1 MLFKQLFARKS
12 IEVLMEEMKGDDRL
26 RRALGTMS
34 LTSLG
39 VGATIG
45 AGIFA
50 LTGRAAAQDAGPAII
65 ISFIVAGIGCALA
78 AMCYAELAAMVPVA
92 GSAYTYAY
100 ATLGELFAWIIGWD
114 LILEYAMGCSTVAA
128 AWSGHFREFL
138 DIISFGAIHIPDYLM
153 TDPFTAART
162 GSSAWFNMPAVLIML
177 IVTAVLVVGIRE
189 SASANNV
196 LVVIKTLVVL
206 FVICVGLGFVVS
218 ANWTGVPVGERLMP
232 EDLLIPDE
240 AKAIAKAEGI
250 TDPAQV
256 KARVVTLS
264 TQVLALARVERER
277 DETARLIRAGKVSE
291 AEGESRVQEV
301 AARSEKAFPTEARDQ
316 EAANTILTALH
327 EKSGEKRAEK
337 WGLLG
342 LMGINSWLLPIDDAC
357 RTRFSPYGFSGI
369 MLGAAIIFFAYIGFD
384 SISTH
389 AEEAVRPQRDV
400 PIAIIAS
407 LAICTILYI
416 AVAIVITG
424 LVPYPSISFDSAIA
438 TAFRELA
445 EREQSPLLRGAAV
458 LIAIGALAG
467 MTSVLLVT
475 FLSQARIF
483 LAMARDGLLP
493 NGIFGVVHPRFR
505 TPHKAT
511 ILTGF
516 FICLGAAFTPIED
529 LGDMVSIGTLM
540 AFVIVCAAVLIL
552 RKTRPDV
559 ERPFRCP
566 AVGIIATSGLVL
578 NLFMMLFLSW
588 ITWLRLLVWLVV
600 GLAIYYFYGRHR
612 SAFAPTLVREIAKPG
627 APRTGTRLDEMRP
640 R

>member
-1 MLFKQLFARKS
+1 MLFRQLFARKS
-12 IEVLMEEMKGDDRL
+12 IEVLLAEMEGDDRL
-26 RRALGTMS
+26 RRALGPIS

-50 LTGRAAAQDAGPAII
+50 LTGKAAAQDAGPAIVL
-65 ISFIVAGIGCALA
+65 SFIIAGIGCALA
-78 AMCYAELAAMVPVA
+78 ALCYAELAAMVPVA

-100 ATLGELFAWIIGWD
+100 ATLGELIAWIIGWD

-138 DIISFGAIHIPDYLM
+138 DIISFGRLHIPDLLM
-153 TDPFTAART
+153 TDPFTAARNNST
-162 GSSAWFNMPAVLIML
+162 ALFNMPAVLIMA

-189 SASANNV
+189 SARTNNV
-196 LVVIKTLVVL
+196 LVIIKTLVVV
-206 FVICVGLGFVVS
+206 FVIIVGLGYVVP

-240 AKAIAKAEGI
+240 VKKVARDEGI
-250 TDPAQV
+250 TDETALRSRASEITKQV
-256 KARVVTLS
+256 M
-264 TQVLALARVERER
+264 ALAKIERER
-277 DETARLIRAGKVSE
+277 EDSERLVKSARLTE
-291 AEGESRVQEV
+291 AEAQTRIQQ
-301 AARSEKAFPTEARDQ
+301 ATERHSGDLPQSTRDQ
-316 EAANTILTALH
+316 EIANGILKTIGEHAT
-327 EKSGEKRAEK
+327 EKRAEK

-342 LMGINSWLLPIDDAC
+342 LIGLNRWLVPIDDQC

-369 MLGAAIIFFAYIGFD
+369 MLGAAIIFFSYIGFD

-389 AEEAVRPQRDV
+389 AEEAVRPRRDV

-445 EREQSPLLRGAAV
+445 EREQSPLLRGAAFI
-458 LIAIGALAG
+458 IAVGALAG

-493 NGIFGVVHPRFR
+493 HSIFGYVHPRFR

-511 ILTGF
+511 ILTGVF
-516 FICLGAAFTPIED
+516 VCIAAAFTPIDD
-529 LGDMVSIGTLM
+529 LGEMVSIGTLM

-552 RKTRPDV
+552 RKTRPDAN
-559 ERPFRCP
+559 RPFRCP
-566 AVGIIATSGLVL
+566 AVRTIASLGVAL
-578 NLFMMLFLSW
+578 NLAMMLFLSW
-588 ITWLRLLVWLVV
+588 VTWLRLVVWLVA
-600 GLAIYYFYGRHR
+600 GLAIYYFYGRHH
-612 SAFAPTLVREIAKPG
+612 SAFAPALVREIAKPG
-627 APRTGTRLDEMRP
+627 AAKTGTRLDEMHQA
-640 R
+640 

>member
-1 MLFKQLFARKS
+1 LRNQLFARKS
-12 IEVLMEEMKGDDRL
+12 IEILIEEMHGDNRL
-26 RRALGTMS
+26 RRALGPVS

-50 LTGRAAAQDAGPAII
+50 LTGRAAAQDAGPAIL
-65 ISFIVAGIGCALA
+65 ISYIVAGIGCALA
-78 AMCYAELAAMVPVA
+78 AMCYAEVAAMVPVA

-138 DIISFGAIHIPDYLM
+138 EIISFGTIHIPAYLM
-153 TDPFTAART
+153 TDPVTASRAGGT
-162 GSSAWFNMPAVLIML
+162 ALFNMPAVLIMV
-177 IVTAVLVVGIRE
+177 IVSAVLVVGIRE
-189 SASANNV
+189 SARTNNV
-196 LVVIKTLVVL
+196 LVIVKTLVVI
-206 FVICVGLGFVVS
+206 FVIFVGLGYVIP

-232 EDLLIPDE
+232 EDLLIAP
-240 AKAIAKAEGI
+240 IAKKFAKDEGLKDDGQVQARAAGI
-250 TDPAQV
+250 T
-256 KARVVTLS
+256 K
-264 TQVLALARVERER
+264 QVLALAKVERER
-277 DETARLIRAGKVSE
+277 DETTRLKHAGKITSDE
-291 AEGESRVQEV
+291 AEARVQEV
-301 AARSEKAFPTEARDQ
+301 VARHEGEFPQSPRDRDIS
-316 EAANTILTALH
+316 NDILASLREQT
-327 EKSGEKRAEK
+327 KEKRAEK
-337 WGLLG
+337 WGILG
-342 LMGINSWLLPIDDAC
+342 LIGINHWLLPIDDAC

-389 AEEAVRPQRDV
+389 AEEAIRPKRDV
-400 PIAIIAS
+400 PIGIIAS
-407 LAICTILYI
+407 LAICTLLYI
-416 AVAIVITG
+416 GVAIVITG
-424 LVPYPSISFDSAIA
+424 LVPYPTISFDSAIA

-445 EREQSPLLRGAAV
+445 EREQTPLLHAAAL
-458 LIAIGALAG
+458 LIAVGALAG

-493 NGIFGVVHPRFR
+493 QRIFGDVHPRFR

-516 FICLGAAFTPIED
+516 FICVAAAFTPIDD

-566 AVGIIATSGLVL
+566 AVSVVATLGVAL
-578 NLFMMLFLSW
+578 NLGMMLFLSW
-588 ITWLRLLVWLVV
+588 LTWLRLVLWLIV
-600 GLAIYYFYGRHR
+600 GLVIYFFYGRHH
-612 SAFAPTLVREIAKPG
+612 SAFAPTLEREIAKPG
-627 APRTGTRLDEMRP
+627 MPKTGTRLDEMRP
-640 R
+640 A

>member
-1 MLFKQLFARKS
+1 LFALKS
-12 IEVLMEEMKGDDRL
+12 IEVLIKEMHGDDRL
-26 RRALGTMS
+26 RRALGPMS

-39 VGATIG
+39 VGAIIG

-50 LTGRAAAQDAGPAII
+50 LTGRAAAQDAGPAIVV
-65 ISFIVAGIGCALA
+65 SFIVAGIGCALA

-128 AWSGHFREFL
+128 AWSGHFREFIEL
-138 DIISFGAIHIPDYLM
+138 VSYGSLHIPDYLM
-153 TDPFTAART
+153 TDPFTAARRGGT
-162 GSSAWFNMPAVLIML
+162 ALFNLPAVFIMVV
-177 IVTAVLVVGIRE
+177 VTAVLVVGIRE
-189 SASANNV
+189 SARVNNI
-196 LVVIKTLVVL
+196 LVVVKTLVVI
-206 FVICVGLGFVVS
+206 FVICVGLAYVVP

-232 EDLLIPDE
+232 EDLLIPAL
-240 AKAIAKAEGI
+240 AKEVATEEGAQGAQLETRIAEI
-250 TDPAQV
+250 T
-256 KARVVTLS
+256 KH
-264 TQVLALARVERER
+264 VLAIARVEREQE
-277 DETARLIRAGKVSE
+277 ETARLNRAGKISDVE
-291 AEGESRVQEV
+291 ASSRVAEAAARNQPGFPATEHDQEV
-301 AARSEKAFPTEARDQ
+301 DHRIFESLREQSK
-316 EAANTILTALH
+316 
-327 EKSGEKRAEK
+327 EKRGEK
-337 WGLLG
+337 WGILG
-342 LMGINSWLLPIDDAC
+342 MVGLNRWLLPIDDAF
-357 RTRFSPYGFSGI
+357 RSRFSPYGFSGI

-389 AEEAVRPQRDV
+389 AEEAIRPQRDV
-400 PIAIIAS
+400 PIGIIAS
-407 LAICTILYI
+407 LAICTLLYMG
-416 AVAIVITG
+416 VAIVITG
-424 LVPYPSISFDSAIA
+424 LVPYPEISFDSAIA

-445 EREQSPLLRGAAV
+445 EREQTFLLRWAAI

-493 NGIFGVVHPRFR
+493 PGIFGDVHPRFR

-511 ILTGF
+511 ILTGI
-516 FICLGAAFTPIED
+516 FICIAAAFTPIED

-566 AVGIIATSGLVL
+566 AVRVVATLGLLL
-578 NLFMMLFLSW
+578 NLAMMLFLSW
-588 ITWLRLLVWLVV
+588 VTWLRLGAW
-600 GLAIYYFYGRHR
+600 LAIGLGIYFFYGRHH
-612 SAFAPTLVREIAKPG
+612 SSFAHALEQEIAKPG
-627 APRTGTRLDEMRP
+627 LPPTETRLDEIRP
-640 R
+640 Q

>member
-1 MLFKQLFARKS
+1 MLVKQLFARKS
-12 IEVLMEEMKGDDRL
+12 IEVLLTEMRGDDRL
-26 RRALGTMS
+26 RRALGPMS

-39 VGATIG
+39 VGAIIG

-138 DIISFGAIHIPDYLM
+138 DIVSFGTIHIPDYLM
-153 TDPFTAART
+153 TDPFTAARR
-162 GSSAWFNMPAVLIML
+162 GQSALFNMPAVFIMVV
-177 IVTAVLVVGIRE
+177 VTAVLVIGIRE
-189 SASANNV
+189 SARTNNV
-196 LVVIKTLVVL
+196 LVVVKTVVVVFL
-206 FVICVGLGFVVS
+206 IFVGFGYVASV
-218 ANWTGVPVGERLMP
+218 NWTGVPV
-232 EDLLIPDE
+232 
-240 AKAIAKAEGI
+240 
-250 TDPAQV
+250 
-256 KARVVTLS
+256 
-264 TQVLALARVERER
+264 
-277 DETARLIRAGKVSE
+277 
-291 AEGESRVQEV
+291 
-301 AARSEKAFPTEARDQ
+301 EARIIPENPAD
-316 EAANTILTALH
+316 
-327 EKSGEKRAEK
+327 K

-342 LMGINSWLLPIDDAC
+342 LLGINDLLLPVDEAT
-357 RTRFSPYGFSGI
+357 RTAFSPYGFSGI
-369 MLGAAIIFFAYIGFD
+369 MLGAAIVFFAYIGFD

-389 AEEAVRPQRDV
+389 AEEAIRPQRDV

-407 LAICTILYI
+407 LAICTVLYI
-416 AVAIVITG
+416 LVAIVITG
-424 LVPYPSISFDSAIA
+424 MVPYPKISIDSAIA

-445 EREQSPLLRGAAV
+445 EREASPLLRGAAF

-493 NGIFGVVHPRFR
+493 QGIFGDVHPRFR

-511 ILTGF
+511 ILTGV
-516 FICLGAAFTPIED
+516 FICIAAAFTPIDD

-540 AFVIVCAAVLIL
+540 AFVMVCAAVLIL
-552 RKTRPDV
+552 RKTRPDAD
-559 ERPFRCP
+559 RPFRCP
-566 AVGIIATSGLVL
+566 SVGVIATLGVLL
-578 NLFMMLFLSW
+578 NLGMMLFLSW
-588 ITWLRLLVWLVV
+588 HTWLRLLVWLGI
-600 GLAIYYFYGRHR
+600 GLLIYFFYGRHR
-612 SAFAPTLVREIAKPG
+612 SAFAPRLAGEIAKPG
-627 APRTGTRLDEMRP
+627 LPPTGTRLDDMHKP
-640 R
+640 

>member
-1 MLFKQLFARKS
+1 MLRRQLFARKS
-12 IEVLMEEMKGDDRL
+12 IEVLLDEMHGDDRL
-26 RRALGTMS
+26 RRALGPMS

-39 VGATIG
+39 VGAIIG

-65 ISFIVAGIGCALA
+65 ISFIVAGVGCALA

-138 DIISFGAIHIPDYLM
+138 DIISFGKIHIPDYLM
-153 TDPFTAART
+153 TDPFTAAST
-162 GSSAWFNMPAVLIML
+162 GQSALFNLPAVFIMAV
-177 IVTAVLVVGIRE
+177 VTAVLVIGIRE
-189 SASANNV
+189 SARTNNV
-196 LVVIKTLVVL
+196 LVVVKTLVVV
-206 FVICVGLGFVVS
+206 FVICVGLGYVAS
-218 ANWTGVPVGERLMP
+218 ANWTGVPVGDRLMP
-232 EDLLIPDE
+232 EDLLIADE
-240 AKAIAKAEGI
+240 AKKVAKEEGLTEATEVEHRLADI
-250 TDPAQV
+250 T
-256 KARVVTLS
+256 K
-264 TQVLALARVERER
+264 QVLARAKVDRER
-277 DETARLIRAGKVSE
+277 DETARLKAAGKL
-291 AEGESRVQEV
+291 ADNV
-301 AARSEKAFPTEARDQ
+301 AEARVRD
-316 EAANTILTALH
+316 AIARH
-327 EKSGEKRAEK
+327 EKFFPQNDYDKAVVNRILATLQEQSQEKRAEK

-342 LMGINSWLLPIDDAC
+342 LIGINRWLLPIDDAC
-357 RTRFSPYGFSGI
+357 RSRFSPYGFSGI
-369 MLGAAIIFFAYIGFD
+369 MLCAAIIFFAYIGFD

-400 PIAIIAS
+400 PIGIIAS
-407 LAICTILYI
+407 LAICTVLYI
-416 AVAIVITG
+416 LVAIVITG
-424 LVPYPSISFDSAIA
+424 MVSYPTISFDSAIA

-445 EREQSPLLRGAAV
+445 EREASPLLRGAAV

-493 NGIFGVVHPRFR
+493 QNIFGDVHPRFR

-516 FICLGAAFTPIED
+516 VVCIAAAFTPID
-529 LGDMVSIGTLM
+529 YLGEMVSIGTLM

-552 RKTRPDV
+552 RKTRPDAN
-559 ERPFRCP
+559 RPFHCP
-566 AVGIIATSGLVL
+566 AVTLIASLGIFVNLGL
-578 NLFMMLFLSW
+578 MLFLSW
-588 ITWLRLLVWLVV
+588 KTWLRLIVWLIA
-600 GLAIYYFYGRHR
+600 GLLIYFFYGRHR
-612 SAFAPTLVREIAKPG
+612 SAFAPRLEQEIAKPG
-627 APRTGTRLDEMRP
+627 LPPTGTRLDEMHRP
-640 R
+640 